1 MTEKPHDDANALLD
15 GIDKTLSDF
24 KTKVYETRKSYDQS
38 DLGRTHRELSA
49 LGRFWAQFVHS

>member
-24 KTKVYETRKSYDQS
+24 KTKAYEAKKSYDQS
-38 DLGRTHRELSA
+38 ELGAPIAT
-49 LGRFWAQFVHS
+49 

>member
-24 KTKVYETRKSYDQS
+24 KTKAYEAKKTYDQS
-38 DLGRTHRELSA
+38 ELGRDQR
-49 LGRFWAQFVHS
+49 